1 MGCASSGVYQKPFG
15 AGDVSLACLTRDMS
29 VTPGG
34 FFKLGLEKSIG
45 PIYNMLSKRAESWM
59 RPAAGK
65 IGFTRVAPYLT
76 RTRALFFACHVNC
89 KSYNGTK
96 HNYKLD

>member
-1 MGCASSGVYQKPFG
+1 
-15 AGDVSLACLTRDMS
+15 
-29 VTPGG
+29 
-34 FFKLGLEKSIG
+34 
-45 PIYNMLSKRAESWM
+45 MLSKRAESWM